1 MPTKPTSVK
10 LQCTVVFG
18 KKRKYRGF
26 GCLHY
31 VCLAVLMGK
40 ENGRGKL
47 GFAVNQGA
55 VNRGFTVH
63 RCNIENFLTMVYAVF
78 TSQTTL
84 S

>member
-1 MPTKPTSVK
+1 MPTKP
-10 LQCTVVFG
+10 LFTVVFG
-18 KKRKYRGF
+18 KKRKSVVYRGF

-63 RCNIENFLTMVYAVF
+63 RCNIENVVTMLYAMF